1 MGCKCKCL
9 LKMILCVFSTIGII
23 TVIKKFKCKCSSDCE
38 NPKGDC
44 CCGLADGIKGT
55 ASNVGK
61 DVKKAAENVGSDLMQ
76 AADNIKSDIRQSADD
91 IRQDVTEA
99 VSEMKELL

>member
-9 LKMILCVFSTIGII
+9 LKMILCSFSIIGMIVVFKK
-23 TVIKKFKCKCSSDCE
+23 IKCHYSSGCSSS
-38 NPKGDC
+38 NQDC

-55 ASNVGK
+55 VSNVGE
-61 DVKKAAENVGSDLMQ
+61 DVKKAAENVGSDLKQ

-91 IRQDVTEA
+91 IKQDVSEA
-99 VSEMKELL
+99 VSEMKDLL